1 MSEQKF
7 PPLAIDTIA
16 RIFASKD
23 AESPLY
29 FKGPQLVNL
38 FNGLG
43 FPDHYSFVD
52 GKGIRTLDYGDGLS
66 RYTYALRRLE
76 KLNESFKVP
85 SAIQAFVNASQQP
98 MEAIRAFQDKL
109 KAWGIQVYAKDGQ
122 VSESQDKEE
131 ALPYLPD
138 VLIDNKRT
146 TPQDQPEGTET
157 NKDKTDEQ
165 SALETEILGEIPPDR
180 PVVFISYS
188 WDSDSHKEWVA
199 KLAEDIAHNGIH
211 VLLDQYVGD
220 GTMLPVF
227 MELGIERA
235 DRVII
240 IGTEEYK
247 KKALDP
253 NRGVAFEGCI
263 IRTALFQNIGTRKFI
278 TCLKKGS
285 FKTSFPLLVSSLK
298 GHDFRK
304 EDAYENEL
312 DSLCR
317 DIWKK
322 PLKARPPLGPIPDYV
337 HEE

>member
-66 RYTYALRRLE
+66 RYAYALRRLE

-109 KAWGIQVYAKDGQ
+109 EAWGIQVYAKDGQ

-138 VLIDNKRT
+138 VLIDNRRT
-146 TPQDQPEGTET
+146 TPQDHPEGMEAEKDRTDEQNTLET
-157 NKDKTDEQ
+157 DILQNVSFTDDTTKGNHLQYGDTVTVGVQAHYKFIWPLQPKEQHAGGSGGTNGNFGANTDGMNNSGDYSGDKTDSQLKDARE
-165 SALETEILGEIPPDR
+165 
-180 PVVFISYS
+180 SY
-188 WDSDSHKEWVA
+188 DSDQNN
-199 KLAEDIAHNGIH
+199 I
-211 VLLDQYVGD
+211 
-220 GTMLPVF
+220 
-227 MELGIERA
+227 
-235 DRVII
+235 VI
-240 IGTEEYK
+240 EYK
-247 KKALDP
+247 VP
-253 NRGVAFEGCI
+253 G
-263 IRTALFQNIGTRKFI
+263 
-278 TCLKKGS
+278 LKYY
-285 FKTSFPLLVSSLK
+285 P
-298 GHDFRK
+298 DQ
-304 EDAYENEL
+304 
-312 DSLCR
+312 
-317 DIWKK
+317 DI
-322 PLKARPPLGPIPDYV
+322 
-337 HEE
+337 